1 MTAATASKMF
11 VVDSSGWLE
20 YLTEDEKAQG
30 FAPYLED
37 LQDILVP
44 VIVIY
49 EVYKK
54 LLGSVGR
61 TEAEAFLSQALRRKV
76 VDFDESLARAAAE
89 ASLLHKLA
97 MADAIIYATAQACA
111 AELITSDQAFKN
123 LAGVTL
129 I

>member
-1 MTAATASKMF
+1 MTAATASRMH

-20 YLTEDEKAQG
+20 FLTADEKADA
-30 FAPYLED
+30 FAPYIENV
-37 LQDILVP
+37 QHVLVP
-44 VIVIY
+44 VIVVY

-89 ASLLHKLA
+89 ASLRHKLA
-97 MADAIIYATAQACA
+97 MADAIIYATAQALG
-111 AELITSDQAFKN
+111 AELVTSDQVFKN